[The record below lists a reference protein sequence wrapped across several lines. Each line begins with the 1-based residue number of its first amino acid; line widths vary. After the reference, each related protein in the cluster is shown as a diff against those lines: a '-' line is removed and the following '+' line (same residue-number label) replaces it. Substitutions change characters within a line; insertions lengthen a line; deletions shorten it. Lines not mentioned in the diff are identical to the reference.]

1 MSDVLVKKH
10 ESLATAKEILDSLR
24 EMFGQPSWSLRHK
37 AIKYIY
43 TKKMKKE
50 TSVREHELY
59 MMMHFNIAEGA
70 LMPAFT
76 HNPLNLLLLQCLPS
90 PPFPSSLHS
99 TSQVVMFSLAAVLVS
114 FSPCAASPL
123 SSPSAQFCSRRDLAK
138 LCLLCHTLPHGNVVF
153 LAIEGTPSTCSHPP
167 SFASS
172 LFVLVL
178 VGSKP
183 EPSPTRSCVEPFP
196 SLSRVH

>member
-59 MMMHFNIAEGA
+59 MMMHFNIAE
-70 LMPAFT
+70 
-76 HNPLNLLLLQCLPS
+76 CLPS